1 LALLLLGLG
10 LLGLGWTFRHEAA
23 AAVRVWN
30 SSSAYNHCWLVPLI
44 AAWLAWTR
52 RHRLDGLQPRP
63 SPWLTLLALPVS
75 LSWLAAE
82 RLGIMEGR
90 QITALA
96 LAHILLLAVLG
107 WRIYRPMAAPLLYLI
122 FLVPFGAFTVPVLQ
136 QITARIIDVGLG
148 LAGIPHYVD
157 EFIIE
162 IPAGSFLVAEACAG
176 LRFLTAT
183 LAFGALYA
191 AVMFR
196 SPARRLTVL
205 LLALVVPI
213 VANGLRAFGIVL
225 LGHYLGS
232 AEAAVADHILYGW
245 FFFSIVL
252 LLLILAGLPFRED
265 RTPAV
270 AHPEPIPAVTAPR
283 LKELAATAALALGL
297 AAAGPAVSLSLQQ
310 SAARAPQRVAAHLI
324 THDGCELEADGI
336 VLRCGHLVAEAR
348 MIVFPPQVSWGAV
361 SMERAR
367 ATGANDQDIL
377 FSVRSPGGS
386 TWQARQSR
394 DTATTVAV
402 AVWLNGRPAVGGL
415 RSRVEQ
421 AWNSLGG
428 GGGVPVLVVLTL
440 QQESDPLTVPNSQQH
455 QRTLLEALLRA
466 QGDEFGARAAAL
478 SACQGK
484 RCG

>member
-1 LALLLLGLG
+1 
-10 LLGLGWTFRHEAA
+10 
-23 AAVRVWN
+23 VRVWN
-30 SSSAYNHCWLVPLI
+30 SSSAYNHCWLVPII

-52 RHRLDGLQPRP
+52 RHRLDTLQPRP
-63 SPWLTLLALPVS
+63 SQCLTLLALPVS
-75 LSWLAAE
+75 LTWLLAE

-90 QITALA
+90 QVTALA
-96 LAHILLLAVLG
+96 LVHILLLAVLG
-107 WRIYRPMAAPLLYLI
+107 WRICRLMAAPLLYLL
-122 FLVPFGAFTVPVLQ
+122 FLVPFGAFTVPLLQ
-136 QITARIIDVGLG
+136 QITARIIEVGLG

-176 LRFLTAT
+176 LRFLTAA

-196 SPARRLTVL
+196 SPARRLAVL

-213 VANGLRAFGIVL
+213 AANGLRAFGIVL

-232 AEAAVADHILYGW
+232 AEAAAADHIVYGW

-265 RTPAV
+265 GTAAV
-270 AHPEPIPAVTAPR
+270 GHPKPIPAVTAPR
-283 LKELAATAALALGL
+283 LKEVAAAAALAVGL

-310 SAARAPQRVAAHLI
+310 SAARTPQRIAAHLI
-324 THDGCELEADGI
+324 AHDGCESEADGT
-336 VLRCGHLVAEAR
+336 VLRCGHLVAEVR
-348 MIVFPPQVSWGAV
+348 MIVFPHQVTWGAV

-367 ATGANDQDIL
+367 VTGANDQDTL
-377 FSVRSPGGS
+377 FSVRAPGAN

-402 AVWLNGRPAVGGL
+402 AVWLNGRPALGGL

-421 AWNSLGG
+421 AWNSLSGNGG
-428 GGGVPVLVVLTL
+428 APVLVVLSL
-440 QQESDPLTVPNSQQH
+440 QQEGDPLALPNSQQH
-455 QRTLLEALLRA
+455 QRTLLEALLQA
-466 QGDEFGARAAAL
+466 QGHEFEVRAAAL
-478 SACQGK
+478 STCQGQH
-484 RCG
+484 CS